1 VSFPIAHHLPTAPA
15 QDAGGVSTPVAR
27 RDRVGDPLFAPR
39 LKPGLRHRVRLA
51 WIATWGAASLDRE
64 LAAGTIPLSKSA
76 LAMRARRITS
86 QRCRKRVADG
96 LVRATRDAETA
107 TAGVSAAIPPDQ
119 REVLAAG
126 TVLAAIDR
134 RLRASDPVTPRGMAQ
149 LLLLLTDGDS
159 PLYQP
164 SEPGAFGSRLRAAA
178 AALEPAD
185 RCARPP
191 VKLDAH
197 QAVPE

>member
-1 VSFPIAHHLPTAPA
+1 MSFPIAHHLPTAPA

-39 LKPGLRHRVRLA
+39 LKPGVRHRVRLA
-51 WIATWGAASLDRE
+51 WVATWGAALLDRE
-64 LAAGTIPLSKSA
+64 LAAGTIPLKGSA
-76 LAMRARRITS
+76 LALRGRRVTS
-86 QRCRKRVADG
+86 RRGRKRVADG
-96 LVRATRDAETA
+96 LVRASRAAERA
-107 TAGVSAAIPPDQ
+107 TPGVSAAIPPDQ

-134 RLRASDPVTPRGMAQ
+134 RLRAPDPVTPTGMAQ
-149 LLLLLTDGDS
+149 LLLLLTEGDS
-159 PLYQP
+159 PLYQR

-197 QAVPE
+197 EAVRG